1 MRKSC
6 GLRRIGFAA
15 FWLSLGVLLLPAQG
29 WADGVSF
36 NSPTGDLGSA
46 THTYTLDG
54 INIVATGFN
63 GGDLFG
69 KNAGPGEQGVGLT
82 GDPSG
87 HNEIFA
93 TTNPAQDYIQLNLL
107 SLITA
112 GFTNFE
118 FQMGSTTG
126 NEQWQVTACA
136 TPGVAGSGPCT
147 ANPFTITGSNEIIT
161 LVPGNLSAA
170 DPFLDFSSNSGNVLL
185 GMIAATA
192 PATVPETPT
201 SGLLLAGML
210 ALVAVVLWKRRMAE
224 QA

>member
-1 MRKSC
+1 V
-6 GLRRIGFAA
+6 
-15 FWLSLGVLLLPAQG
+15 WLLLGVLLLASQG
-29 WADGVSF
+29 WADGVTF
-36 NSPTGDLGSA
+36 NNPTGDLGSA

-69 KNAGPGEQGVGLT
+69 KNGAPGEQGVGLT
-82 GDPSG
+82 GDPTG
-87 HNEIFA
+87 QHEIFA
-93 TTNPAQDYIQLNLL
+93 TANPAQDFIQLNLL

-112 GFTNFE
+112 GFTSFE

-126 NEQWQVTACA
+126 TEQWQVTACA
-136 TPGVAGSGPCT
+136 TAGVAGSGPCT
-147 ANPFTITGSNEIIT
+147 ANAFTITGSNEVIT
-161 LVPGNLSAA
+161 LAPGNLSAA

-201 SGLLLAGML
+201 SRLLLAGML
-210 ALVAVVLWKRRMAE
+210 ALVAVVLWKRRMVE